1 VIEDQSVS
9 PTCKDQWR
17 RSLVEVRVITN
28 RVTMLRIQ
36 SLIDGCSELLTE
48 IHTAPKDVRT
58 YIASGIAKLLVAPA
72 FLDAL
77 PGYLFAAA
85 RWRRGGAHSEECSS
99 SVLITPHSP
108 C

>member
-1 VIEDQSVS
+1 MEAFAGQGKGDYQSSHDVEDPIAV
-9 PTCKDQWR
+9 
-17 RSLVEVRVITN
+17 
-28 RVTMLRIQ
+28 
-36 SLIDGCSELLTE
+36 IDGRSELLTE